1 MPDLRT
7 ALEIALSKAQ
17 AAPATPTIPA
27 EWDDETTNATI
38 TEVSTMQTQSTEA
51 PRVYFQTTNNVTRET
66 FNFVRDNPGYSRIGV
81 ANVLED
87 RGFKRS
93 SITSLLGQMV
103 KQGHMREH
111 NGHLFTTQ
119 SEYTP
124 LKSSAMMAKKVAKA
138 AQPKPKVETKVKRV
152 ASTNTLLSEQ
162 FDAQKFVD
170 AMTLKQA
177 KAVYDYLRGVFG
189 A

>member
-17 AAPATPTIPA
+17 AAPATPAIPA

-38 TEVSTMQTQSTEA
+38 TEVSTMKTQSTEA

-93 SITSLLGQMV
+93 SITSLLGQML
-103 KQGHMREH
+103 KQGLIRETD
-111 NGHLFTTQ
+111 NCLFATQ
-119 SEYTP
+119 PEYTP
-124 LKSSAMMAKKVAKA
+124 LKAKKTVEAV
-138 AQPKPKVETKVKRV
+138 QPTPKVETKVKRV

>member
-17 AAPATPTIPA
+17 AAPATPAIPA

-38 TEVSTMQTQSTEA
+38 TEVSTTKTQSTEA

-66 FNFVRDNPGYSRIGV
+66 FNFVRDNPGFSRIGV

-87 RGFKRS
+87 RGFKKS
-93 SITSLLGQMV
+93 SITSLLGQML
-103 KQGHMREH
+103 KQGLIRETD
-111 NGHLFTTQ
+111 NCLFANQ
-119 SEYTP
+119 PEYTP
-124 LKSSAMMAKKVAKA
+124 LKAKKVEQKVE
-138 AQPKPKVETKVKRV
+138 QKVETKVKRV
-152 ASTNTLLSEQ
+152 ASTNTLLAEE